1 MLRERLDR
9 LQIRTPEGIL
19 FSFLLASPIAR
30 FLAFVVD
37 LAFIIAAL
45 TVLRFVFAFI
55 GIFSAD
61 VAFAVQTLAY
71 FVISIGYG
79 VTTEWYWRGQTIG
92 KRLLN
97 LRVLDARGL
106 KLSASQIVVRNLFRA
121 LDMLPAFYVVGGV
134 ACLCTRKSQRL
145 GDLVAQTIV
154 VRHPPMP
161 EPDLDQLAPGKW
173 NSLRE
178 QPHLAARLRQ
188 RVSPHLASVIV
199 DAILRRQDFAP
210 EKRLHLFH
218 NLADYFKQLVP
229 YPPEVIEGIGDEQ
242 YVRNVADIIFRSSA
256 SSARAKPNNTSAK
269 AS

>member
-30 FLAFVVD
+30 FLAFAVD

-61 VAFAVQTLAY
+61 VAFAVQTIAY

-79 VTTEWYWRGQTIG
+79 VTTEWYWRGQTLG

-97 LRVLDARGL
+97 LRVLDAHGL

-121 LDMLPAFYVVGGV
+121 IDMLPAFYVVGGV

-154 VRHPPMP
+154 VRHPPVR

-188 RVSPHLASVIV
+188 RVSPRLAGGIV
-199 DAILRRQDFAP
+199 DAILRRQDFAA

-218 NLADYFKQLVP
+218 DLANYFKQLVP
-229 YPPEVIEGIGDEQ
+229 YPAEIIEGIGDEQ
-242 YVRNVADIIFRSSA
+242 YVRNVADIIFRSNETSN
-256 SSARAKPNNTSAK
+256 ARARAQTLTR